1 MIEHN
6 LTTEDNSNYICV
18 HYFVVGSAKNFI
30 YKTGNKVSFDT
41 LAYLKN
47 HLASITLS
55 KLSVLTCS
63 SMSFIASNSIKFV
76 FSYRITNAQ

>member
-41 LAYLKN
+41 LAYL
-47 HLASITLS
+47 
-55 KLSVLTCS
+55 
-63 SMSFIASNSIKFV
+63 
-76 FSYRITNAQ
+76 